1 MLSYHDFCD
10 DPLIAVDIETK
21 DPFLREKGTGVY
33 RKDGYI
39 IGVSFSNGEI
49 SEYYPLRHPD
59 TTPEEQAKNE
69 EYIRRQLSKN
79 NRKIFANGLYDLDWL
94 VNGEGYKVSGPFE
107 DIQVA
112 EPLLNEYRKS
122 YSLDALSELY
132 LGEHKKFNKPG
143 EYAKEHGWSVSPEGH
158 ATSHL
163 WRMPYY
169 VVKEYA
175 EADTRLTW
183 HVFDKQIKN
192 LEDQLLTDI
201 YSMEMELYP
210 LLLQMKRVGVR
221 IDEQKLCR
229 TGIELSDLRHDLQNE
244 LNELSGFEINANSS
258 RDIEKLFTKMG
269 LPIAYKEPTENMIL
283 KGTFR
288 GNPTFEKRILG
299 RVDNHVAKKILE
311 FRHINT
317 LLTMFVQPYP
327 DLLVDGRL
335 HCQFN
340 PLRSD
345 EYGTVSGRFSS
356 SQPNLQQVSGK
367 DEEEYI
373 HESEILNGLV
383 VRKLFIPEEDCD
395 WLKGDWS
402 QIEYRLIA
410 HYASGEGADTI
421 RQRYKED
428 PNTDYH
434 AEMSKMT
441 GLEDRKTVKTLNF
454 GAAYGMGWKKMASQY
469 GWNPEEA
476 QSVYEMYHKK
486 VPFVKE
492 TSRRVSEKAKR
503 IGFIRT
509 VLNRRAHL
517 VSSDKAYVMFNR
529 LIQGS
534 AADIMKKSM
543 VDAHKAGVFNVLY
556 PHLVVHDEWD
566 CSMPRTKEGREAGLE
581 LKRIMETCVP
591 LRVPVIADFEMG
603 KNWGELEDWEGQ

>member
-534 AADIMKKSM
+534 AADLMKKSM

-566 CSMPRTKEGREAGLE
+566 CSMPRTKEGKEAGLE
-581 LKRIMETCVP
+581 LKRIMENCVS
-591 LRVPVIADFEMG
+591 LRVPVIADFEWG

>member
-534 AADIMKKSM
+534 AADLMKKSM

-566 CSMPRTKEGREAGLE
+566 CSMPRTKEG
-581 LKRIMETCVP
+581 
-591 LRVPVIADFEMG
+591 
-603 KNWGELEDWEGQ
+603 